1 MDKVRLALV
10 LITIAITV
18 GPILGIVLVYR
29 DNLAGLFIPPEI
41 NQLMKGLQGNTENPV
56 QPDQTSDIND
66 FLDSWLSNGTIP
78 NDVSDIMSEPPDI
91 QYDPVTRT
99 FTASFQMKN
108 PAPVD
113 MTLNS
118 INGTVECDEHKFP
131 MGPVA
136 LKNSANLK
144 AGETATVI
152 IIGQWTEDAINHLE
166 AKHSE
171 EQNVRASLVGAVVS
185 YTSFGMSGTYAFP
198 EPVGLGEIPLTG
210 S

>member
-1 MDKVRLALV
+1 
-10 LITIAITV
+10 
-18 GPILGIVLVYR
+18 
-29 DNLAGLFIPPEI
+29 
-41 NQLMKGLQGNTENPV
+41 
-56 QPDQTSDIND
+56 
-66 FLDSWLSNGTIP
+66 
-78 NDVSDIMSEPPDI
+78 
-91 QYDPVTRT
+91 
-99 FTASFQMKN
+99 
-108 PAPVD
+108 
-113 MTLNS
+113 
-118 INGTVECDEHKFP
+118 

-136 LKNSANLK
+136 LKNLVNLK

-210 S
+210 GT